1 MKTKQVT
8 IGNATLY
15 NGNSFDVLPKL
26 DVEVDAVVTDM
37 PFGITDCKWDK
48 RIPLDKF
55 WELVE
60 HKTKPT
66 ANIVLF
72 ACGRFTHELY
82 NSKRKWYRY
91 DMIWVKNKK
100 CGFLN
105 ANLQPLRNHES
116 ILVFVRPGFFKKGTY
131 NPQKTPGG
139 RAGIRKTKRRGGVY
153 RSIDGCEK
161 YYDGTI
167 HPCSVLYFKN
177 ETGLHPT
184 QKSVPLME
192 HLVKSCSNEGDTVID
207 PFMGSGST
215 GIACVSTGR
224 RFIGIE
230 RDRKFFDIA
239 VQRIVQ
245 AYAEKQGL
253 FQEIRS

>member
-1 MKTKQVT
+1 M
-8 IGNATLY
+8 Y
-15 NGNSFDVLPKL
+15 NGDCFDILPKL
-26 DVEVDAVVTDM
+26 EVEVDALITDM
-37 PFGITDCKWDK
+37 PYACTDCTWDVK
-48 RIPLDKF
+48 IPLDQWWDVIKQKIQPASN
-55 WELVE
+55 V
-60 HKTKPT
+60 
-66 ANIVLF
+66 VLF
-72 ACGRFTHELY
+72 GCGRFTNNLI
-82 NSKRKWYRY
+82 NSNPKWFRY
-91 DMIWVKNKK
+91 DMIWVKSKK

-105 ANLQPLRNHES
+105 ANLQPMRSHES
-116 ILVFVRPGFFKKGTY
+116 ILVFVRPGFFKKRTY
-131 NPQKTPGG
+131 IPQKTPGG
-139 RAGIRKTKRRGGVY
+139 RVGIKTQNRKSSVY
-153 RSIDGCEK
+153 RERGQYTHTSN
-161 YYDGTI
+161 GTL
-167 HPCSVLYFKN
+167 HPGSVLYFKS
-177 ETGLHPT
+177 EFGQHPT
-184 QKSVPLME
+184 QKPVPLME